1 MIACRSP
8 VPFLPPSIL
17 VLLLTGYF
25 TRSDSAAY
33 AKRTFDFV
41 ADFFATVTG
50 MPYGYSPRPAGP
62 KSGCRFR
69 EPIAARH
76 ALSRLC
82 TGRCVTGVFHTLFS
96 GNNVQRELLIVTR
109 FLAFAALTPAVSTAP
124 ATRTSSDGAKTADDG
139 ASLRSRT
146 VSPPAAGDAASSE
159 TARARQTAPAV
170 GDLMP
175 QCYQIETRSGGASH
189 SS

>member
-8 VPFLPPSIL
+8 VPFLPPSIF

-41 ADFFATVTG
+41 ADFFTTVTG
-50 MPYGYSPRPAGP
+50 MPYGYSPRPAR
-62 KSGCRFR
+62 SGGGFR

-82 TGRCVTGVFHTLFS
+82 TGRCVTGVFPTLFS

-109 FLAFAALTPAVSTAP
+109 FLAFAARTPAASTAP
-124 ATRTSSDGAKTADDG
+124 ATRASSDGAKTTDDG
-139 ASLRSRT
+139 ASL
-146 VSPPAAGDAASSE
+146 
-159 TARARQTAPAV
+159 
-170 GDLMP
+170 
-175 QCYQIETRSGGASH
+175 
-189 SS
+189 